1 MLIVVRMMLYMF
13 PIYIFYF
20 FLALSAIYILT
31 YKGSY
36 PIVSIY
42 SYLTYY
48 TLLDI

>member
-1 MLIVVRMMLYMF
+1 MLIVVRVILYIF

-20 FLALSAIYILT
+20 FLALLAIYILT

-48 TLLDI
+48 ILPDI

>member
-1 MLIVVRMMLYMF
+1 MLIVVRVTLYMF
-13 PIYIFYF
+13 LIYIFYF
-20 FLALSAIYILT
+20 FLTLLAIYIST

-48 TLLDI
+48 ILLDI